1 MNDFPHQGRGCVL
14 VIGRDPSNRTNS
26 RFGPKGHEVEPL
38 APREAVDMLLRLTDK
53 SKEPDAVSTAEKIIG
68 VWSTFPLSL
77 MCVAGKIDNDGLSLS
92 ECFAYGSRQREN
104 LLNSTWYYAT
114 EEYDL
119 ASLWA
124 LSDLSLSAL
133 TVLQIVALLDVEDI
147 PERLF
152 QRLIRLSSGQEFSL
166 EAVNESKTSLWKLA
180 LIRRHGYQSTL
191 HASYHS
197 TNGTRRSSYLQ
208 GTFR

>member
-1 MNDFPHQGRGCVL
+1 
-14 VIGRDPSNRTNS
+14 
-26 RFGPKGHEVEPL
+26 
-38 APREAVDMLLRLTDK
+38 
-53 SKEPDAVSTAEKIIG
+53 
-68 VWSTFPLSL
+68 

-133 TVLQIVALLDVEDI
+133 TVLQIVAFLDVEVSQNG
-147 PERLF
+147 F
-152 QRLIRLSSGQEFSL
+152 FSDRS
-166 EAVNESKTSLWKLA
+166 VFRRVKNSPWKL
-180 LIRRHGYQSTL
+180 
-191 HASYHS
+191 
-197 TNGTRRSSYLQ
+197 
-208 GTFR
+208 